1 MRHPGKR
8 RTQRTTRRPRTGRT
22 RPALRNLDV
31 FHDREGFTT
40 VWSSKSFAIMKI
52 RSGVRIAAAD
62 RGSRAGYARPGIAE
76 PRAGPGMSGFPQATT
91 VRTTS
96 DRAVSRTS
104 VLLPDARPQ
113 VRVVAATTSLGP
125 AAGQPPRPQQPGQH
139 HHPDPRSSDWTRRAI
154 LAVSRPGRP
163 GPSVQTRPTAAPAA
177 IRNRDYL
184 VP

>member
-125 AAGQPPRPQQPGQH
+125 AAGQPPRPQQPGRH
-139 HHPDPRSSDWTRRAI
+139 HHSDPTGPRWAI
-154 LAVSRPGRP
+154 LAVSRPRP
-163 GPSVQTRPTAAPAA
+163 PGLSGANPAC
-177 IRNRDYL
+177 RRTGCY
-184 VP
+184 PEP